1 MGKIKDFIYVILV
14 PMILIVLSLILSFTG
29 TKNAE
34 YNYVKLEINPAIEFL
49 CLSNGKVATVYPLN
63 AEARV
68 LAANETFVGMFVD
81 DAAEKFVD
89 LCVKTGYI
97 DVDRQDNAIKLTA
110 ATKMG
115 EVLDVKIRK
124 SLNKYLLKNQIKAVV
139 IENEQDL
146 QEFKRAKKF
155 GVSANK
161 YSLMESVCNL
171 SDGYKMDGIKNLT
184 KKELIKI
191 IKTEHDNYSQLTNS
205 GFELEQENK
214 TKLIEENKAKLNNH
228 KQKIKKQNKH
238 KYADEYKEF
247 IKSKQ
252 KYYKQ
257 NFDKQRENW
266 KQNRNNYFVA

>member
-1 MGKIKDFIYVILV
+1 MGKIKELVYVILV

-29 TKNAE
+29 TKNAD

-49 CLSNGKVATVYPLN
+49 CLSNGKVATVCPLN
-63 AEARV
+63 TEAKMV
-68 LAANETFVGMFVD
+68 VSNETFVGMFVD

-89 LCVKTGYI
+89 LCVQTGYV
-97 DVDRQDNAIKLTA
+97 DVDREDNAIKLTA
-110 ATKMG
+110 VTKMG

-124 SLNKYLLKNQIKAVV
+124 NLNKYLLKNQIKAVV

-146 QEFKRAKKF
+146 QEFKKAKRF

-171 SDGYKMDGIKNLT
+171 CGENNMEELKNFS

-191 IKTEHDNYSQLTNS
+191 IKTEHDNYNQLTNS
-205 GFELEQENK
+205 GFELKQENK

-252 KYYKQ
+252 KHYKQ

>member
-1 MGKIKDFIYVILV
+1 VPLV
-14 PMILIVLSLILSFTG
+14 LIIISLILSFTG
-29 TKNAE
+29 TKNAD

-49 CLSNGKVATVYPLN
+49 CLSNGKVATVCPLN
-63 AEARV
+63 AEAKMV
-68 LAANETFVGMFVD
+68 VSNETFVGMGVD
-81 DAAEKFVD
+81 NAAEKFVD

-124 SLNKYLLKNQIKAVV
+124 NLNKYLLKHQIKAVV

-184 KKELIKI
+184 KKELINV
-191 IKTEHDNYSQLTNS
+191 IKTEHDNYCLQDEANS
-205 GFELEQENK
+205 GVELENK
-214 TKLIEENKAKLNNH
+214 TKLIEENRAKLDNH
-228 KQKIKKQNKH
+228 KQKIKRQNKH

-257 NFDKQRENW
+257 NFDKHRENW
-266 KQNRNNYFVA
+266 KQNRNNYVVA